1 MNGFLA
7 LFAPG
12 LVEMRREF
20 IYLHRSV
27 RSFPISRK
35 RMFIA
40 FTIASLMCL
49 AVCVFGSFL
58 LYAHSQVSGF
68 ILTISG
74 IQTAGIEK
82 IGIFQFWNPVNAAS
96 IASPGFEGSF
106 QQIGLLFL
114 SAFAGLI
121 LIYRLIP
128 LGRTFVTCL
137 IIILC
142 ATTVKVLT
150 DSNFRMSSAMFEQIW
165 LRGEFL
171 VWILLPWVSSLFF
184 VLTIPSLRQGLTWLI
199 CLQIYAVIWS
209 AVRLAFCQGI
219 FYYSGALFLPTL
231 WFCLGILF
239 DLVYLLVFY
248 SFALHRNMQ
257 QVLGERRP

>member
-1 MNGFLA
+1 
-7 LFAPG
+7 
-12 LVEMRREF
+12 MRREF

-35 RMFIA
+35 RMFSA
-40 FTIASLMCL
+40 FIIASLMCL
-49 AVCVFGSFL
+49 AVCIFGSFL
-58 LYAHSQVSGF
+58 LNAHSQISGF

-74 IQTAGIEK
+74 IQTSGIEK
-82 IGIFQFWNPVNAAS
+82 IEIFQFWNPVDAAS
-96 IASPGFEGSF
+96 IASPGVEGNF
-106 QQIGLLFL
+106 LMLGLLFL
-114 SAFAGLI
+114 SAVVGLI
-121 LIYRLIP
+121 IIHRAIP

-142 ATTVKVLT
+142 ATMVKILT

-171 VWILLPWVSSLFF
+171 VWILLPWVSAFIF
-184 VLTIPSLRQGLTWLI
+184 VLTIPSFRQGLTWLL

-219 FYYSGALFLPTL
+219 FHYSGTLFLPTL

-239 DLVYLLVFY
+239 DLIYLLVFY

-257 QVLGERRP
+257 QVLGERKS